1 MTDSKDLKKHLLPG
15 KNDDGV
21 CVLVMS
27 EEIDLLGREIRFPDR
42 ASLLR
47 MREEGISSLLI
58 GISFL
63 PDIHDLPGNGE
74 KILREHIREKILS
87 FSASSGIPV
96 RIFEPGRNGSEIS
109 GNSGDA
115 SVSSGSG
122 GRKDVDVSFI
132 SGPDGRSEISCIF
145 SRFLS
150 GSDKPAGNVL
160 TEEDVNRSL
169 LIPYI
174 PDLVICCASSR
185 LPEIMIW
192 QTTYSELYF
201 LNKPFP
207 EMTSE
212 DFFRAVGEF
221 RDRKRRY
228 GH

>member
-1 MTDSKDLKKHLLPG
+1 MTDSKDLKKHILTG

-27 EEIDLLGREIRFPDR
+27 EEVDLLGREIRFPDR
-42 ASLLR
+42 TSLLR
-47 MREEGISSLLI
+47 MHEEGISSLLI

-96 RIFEPGRNGSEIS
+96 RIFEPVRNGSDIS

-115 SVSSGSG
+115 SVSSGA
-122 GRKDVDVSFI
+122 GRRDVDVSFI
-132 SGPDGRSEISCIF
+132 SGLDGRSEISCIF

-150 GSDKPAGNVL
+150 GSGQPDVL
-160 TEEDVNRSL
+160 TEEDISRSL

-201 LNKPFP
+201 LNKPFS
-207 EMTSE
+207 EMTSD